1 MNKINFKPLNYKKEE
16 KKLDITLKNPIS
28 RAIKRHEIKRHFNV
42 FFKNVRTLK
51 HVGADDEIVFQCSGI
66 YKDYDNPHYGNM
78 FHFKDDREIVYAV
91 FQCLYLYHFRK
102 YGITVQLT
110 REAYGEFL
118 FYVYG
123 AYQKGGIR

>member
-1 MNKINFKPLNYKKEE
+1 MKELNKKRW
-16 KKLDITLKNPIS
+16 DTTLKNPIS

-66 YKDYDNPHYGNM
+66 YEDYVNPHYGNM

>member
-28 RAIKRHEIKRHFNV
+28 RAIKRHEIKRYFNV

-51 HVGADDEIVFQCSGI
+51 HVGADDEIVFQCSGL
-66 YKDYDNPHYGNM
+66 YEDYDNPHSGNM
-78 FHFKDDREIVYAV
+78 FHFNDDRKIVYAV
-91 FQCLYLYHFRK
+91 FQSLYLYHFRK

-110 REAYGEFL
+110 REAYGESL

>member
-1 MNKINFKPLNYKKEE
+1 MLKTIKYMKWKRKE
-16 KKLDITLKNPIS
+16 KRQLDELKNPIS

-51 HVGADDEIVFQCSGI
+51 HVGADDEIVVQCSGI
-66 YKDYDNPHYGNM
+66 YKDYDNPHYVNM
-78 FHFKDDREIVYAV
+78 FHFKDDREAIYAV